1 MKPAI
6 DAFGREIKPG
16 QFIIYAAANG
26 HALRVEPALVIRVT
40 EKRVSYSQRTE
51 HVIAVLIRN
60 DGRVSL
66 RVLRGISCVQ
76 PESLPKDVVDE
87 LLRAY
92 ETRYGLPITS
102 IDMYERCGRDE
113 EMFIGVD

>member
-1 MKPAI
+1 MKQAT

-26 HALRVEPALVIRVT
+26 HMLRVEPGLVVRVS
-40 EKRVSYSQRTE
+40 EKRISYSQKTE
-51 HVIAVLIRN
+51 SVVSVLIRN

-66 RVLRGISCVQ
+66 RVMRGISCVQ

-87 LLRAY
+87 LLLAY
-92 ETRYGLPITS
+92 ETRYGLPIMS
-102 IDMYERCGRDE
+102 IDMSVRGGRDGE
-113 EMFIGVD
+113 LFIGVD